1 MREKVYKERAQPKSR
16 RKYGK
21 LEKKKDLV
29 KRLSKIKKQKDE
41 IKKAK
46 EEIRNK
52 SGQEYFF
59 GYHSVRKDGASLYKV
74 EKPTLEELR
83 KIKAYIDNEIQRSKM
98 KLEKYIPAP
107 SGTHIIF
114 EEDGSKKDNETVFGK
129 NEEIRKEFER
139 YIEELVVKRNE
150 VLEKMDELK
159 NRMS

>member
-1 MREKVYKERAQPKSR
+1 MYKERTQPKSR

-29 KRLSKIKKQKDE
+29 KRLAKINKQKDE
-41 IKKAK
+41 IKKAR

-59 GYHSVRKDGASLYKV
+59 GYHSVRKDGCSVYRV
-74 EKPTLEELR
+74 DKPTLEELG

-98 KLEKYIPAP
+98 KLEKYIPTP
-107 SGTHIIF
+107 SGTHIRF
-114 EEDGSKKDNETVFGK
+114 EEDGSEKDTEIVFGK

-139 YIEELVVKRNE
+139 YMEELVMKRKE
-150 VLEKMDELK
+150 VLEKMDKLK
-159 NRMS
+159 DKMA